1 MAKNPITTQQA
12 QERALT
18 DLLLDGSN
26 PRFGPPLKK
35 ERTQSE
41 ILDLIVERF
50 GVDDVL
56 SSLAIN
62 GYFKAEPL
70 VCRPAK
76 ERGKLVVMEGN
87 RRLAAC
93 LILTGDARAARQT
106 RRADVFRPKWEAN
119 GRKQIDPVPVIVFT
133 KEDGEERLLS
143 YLGVRHIS
151 ASQPWDSYAKA
162 AWVAQVVEASKLDLT
177 TVAEM
182 IGDEHQ
188 TIQRMLN
195 GYYVIQQVIEAGEF
209 LPENSNRRGRGS
221 VTEYPFSWVYSLL
234 SYSNV
239 RRFLDLD
246 EGKPKKD
253 PIPRAKL
260 ADAGLVIRAMFGDK
274 SKGRSAAVEDSREL
288 GDLAGILSDPDKVG
302 MLAAGKPVA
311 EIVRV
316 SQPIESRL
324 RDGMAQL
331 RSLHEELLNGL
342 TSDPVSA
349 TVAESFLDAAARN
362 ERQAGALNSALK
374 KAAGRSGA

>member
-1 MAKNPITTQQA
+1 MARNPTSNQQA
-12 QERALT
+12 QERPLK
-18 DLLLDGSN
+18 DLLLDASN

-35 ERTQSE
+35 ERTQNE

-76 ERGKLVVMEGN
+76 ETGKLIVMEGN

-93 LILTGDARAARQT
+93 LILTGDDRASRQT

-162 AWVAQVVEASKLDLT
+162 AWVAQVVEASQLDLG

-195 GYYVIQQVIEAGEF
+195 GYYVIQQVVEAGEF
-209 LPENSNRRGRGS
+209 RPEDSNRRGRGS

-239 RRFLDLD
+239 RRFLNLD
-246 EGKPKKD
+246 EGRPKKD
-253 PIPRAKL
+253 PVPREKL

-288 GDLAGILSDPDKVG
+288 GDLASILSDPEKVG
-302 MLAAGKPVA
+302 LLAQGKPVA
-311 EIVRV
+311 EIVRM

-331 RSLHEELLNGL
+331 RAVHEELINGL
-342 TSDPVSA
+342 NSDPVSA
-349 TVAESFLDAAARN
+349 AVAESFLDAAARN
-362 ERQAGALNSALK
+362 ERQASALNAALK
-374 KAAGRSGA
+374 KAAGRSGG

>member
-1 MAKNPITTQQA
+1 MAKNPITSQKAQA
-12 QERALT
+12 KALK
-18 DLLLDGSN
+18 DLLFDVSN

-35 ERTQSE
+35 DRTQSE
-41 ILDLIVERF
+41 TLDLIVERF

-62 GYFKAEPL
+62 GYFTAEPL
-70 VCRPAK
+70 VCLPAK
-76 ERGKLVVMEGN
+76 EPGKFVVMEGN

-93 LILTGDARAARQT
+93 LILTGDPRAARQT

-119 GRKQIDPVPVIVFT
+119 GRHQIDPVPVIVFME
-133 KEDGEERLLS
+133 EDGQERLLS

-151 ASQPWDSYAKA
+151 GTQPWDSYAKA
-162 AWVAQVVEASKLDLT
+162 AWVAKVVEDSKLDLN

-209 LPENSNRRGRGS
+209 RPEDSNRRGRGS
-221 VTEYPFSWVYSLL
+221 VTDYPFSWVYSLL

-253 PIPRAKL
+253 PVPREKL
-260 ADAGLVIRAMFGDK
+260 SDAGLVIRAMFGDK

-288 GDLAGILSDPDKVG
+288 GDLASILSDPEKVG
-302 MLAAGKPVA
+302 LLAQGKPVA
-311 EIVRV
+311 EIVRM

-324 RDGMAQL
+324 RDGMARL
-331 RSLHEELLNGL
+331 RAVHEELINGL
-342 TSDPVSA
+342 NSDPVST
-349 TVAESFLDAAARN
+349 TVAESFVDAAARN
-362 ERQAGALNSALK
+362 ERQAGVLSLTLR
-374 KAAGRSGA
+374 KAAGRSGG